1 LVFVSVSFIGD
12 FVLKIGLTGGIG
24 SGKSTVAK
32 CFAAL
37 NIPIIDADKI
47 AHELLKPNTAT
58 YKKII
63 AHFGEKILT
72 AKKTLDRNKLRQLIF
87 HNKKERLWLEKLVH
101 PRIRAE
107 MINRITSLKAA
118 PYCVMA
124 IPLLFETKIS
134 PKVDRILVVD
144 CPKKTQ
150 INRILKRSSYSINQI
165 KAIIATQIT
174 RKERLRRADDVI
186 RNTTTVAD
194 LKKMVKKLHNHYL
207 SLV

>member
-1 LVFVSVSFIGD
+1 M
-12 FVLKIGLTGGIG
+12 LKIGLTGGIG

-32 CFAAL
+32 CFAEL

-63 AHFGEKILT
+63 THFSKKFLT
-72 AKKTLDRNKLRQLIF
+72 ARKTLDRNKLRQVIF
-87 HNKKERLWLEKLVH
+87 HNKKERLWLEKLFH
-101 PRIRAE
+101 PRIRSE
-107 MINRITSLKAA
+107 MIKRVTALKA

-150 INRILKRSSYSINQI
+150 IKRTSERSSYSISQI
-165 KAIIATQIT
+165 KAIIATQLD
-174 RKERLRRADDVI
+174 RKKRLRLADDVI
-186 RNTTTVAD
+186 RNTKTVAE
-194 LKKMVKKLHNHYL
+194 LKKLVKKLHNHYL